1 MSGKNSA
8 LVETLI
14 FSAGAVIFF
23 ELSVFIV
30 IFVIPLAVL
39 YRRRG
44 FYAGL
49 AGCGITAAGIAGT
62 RLYQMLGASSGAL
75 RYDLLG
81 IALVVPLSFL
91 LGLSILEA
99 PPFRRMRIWQRLVFA
114 ALGAAIVY
122 LPLLYRLVNSE
133 EFDMMLRSQV
143 EAIIQTVQG
152 AQSGATMLPLVSAEE
167 IVRMSR
173 TVFLN
178 TFLPGYMF
186 TLAANWVIGVK
197 MAMRMNGAV
206 GEFPPYRTF
215 RLPDKAVYVFLVSWA
230 VVFAAF
236 LRDFGIAG
244 TAAWNCALVVSLLYM
259 CQGVGI
265 IKTRTE
271 GAPRGFRLLVM
282 LLCFTLVF
290 TVGLVFI
297 FGIMAGVALLG
308 VSELWINY
316 RNKVRS

>member
-1 MSGKNSA
+1 MTVTGKNSA

-14 FSAGAVIFF
+14 FSAGAVVFF

-49 AGCGITAAGIAGT
+49 AGCGITAAGIAGM
-62 RLYQMLGASSGAL
+62 RLYQMAGASAAM

-81 IALVVPLSFL
+81 IALLVPLSFL
-91 LGLSILEA
+91 LGLAILEA
-99 PPFRRMRIWQRLVFA
+99 PPLGRLHIWQRLVAA
-114 ALGAAIVY
+114 ALAAGIVY
-122 LPLLYRLVNSE
+122 LPLLYRLLTSE

-143 EAIIQTVQG
+143 DSIIQAVQG
-152 AQSGATMLPLVSAEE
+152 AQNQAALPLVSAEE

-197 MAMRMNGAV
+197 MAMRMNGAA
-206 GEFPPYRTF
+206 GEFPPYRSF

-230 VVFAAF
+230 FVFAAF
-236 LRDFGIAG
+236 FRDLGLAG
-244 TAAWNCALVVSLLYM
+244 AAAWNCALVVTLLYM
-259 CQGVGI
+259 CQGTGI
-265 IKTRTE
+265 IKDAHARHAE
-271 GAPRGFRLLVM
+271 GLQA
-282 LLCFTLVF
+282 
-290 TVGLVFI
+290 
-297 FGIMAGVALLG
+297 AGQASCALPWFLRQDWFLFWVLWPELRSLG
-308 VSELWINY
+308 C
-316 RNKVRS
+316 RNSG